1 MHSNT
6 YIGVMPATYGLTV
19 ETENLVIM
27 VFHFL
32 PTSVL
37 PTTILASG
45 NSDLSAKSSFNE
57 VGLYHTT
64 LSPLYTKLSRSNL
77 SFLCSVVHEH
87 GLYNSRFFNPNV
99 INPFPQDKILDQTKL
114 KAFADNKLNVTKMII
129 SVLDRIEII
138 VGKEVIAYTS
148 NFFFPLN
155 VSKMLFFRPIKRC
168 HCVGMG

>member
-1 MHSNT
+1 M
-6 YIGVMPATYGLTV
+6 VLCQLLQV
-19 ETENLVIM
+19 ETENFVIM

-37 PTTILASG
+37 PTTILESG
-45 NSDLSAKSSFNE
+45 NSDLSARSSFNE

-87 GLYNSRFFNPNV
+87 GLYNSGFFNPNV
-99 INPFPQDKILDQTKL
+99 INPFPHDKILDQHLQT
-114 KAFADNKLNVTKMII
+114 KAFADDKLNVTKMII
-129 SVLDRIEII
+129 SVLDRVEII

-155 VSKMLFFRPIKRC
+155 VSKMLF
-168 HCVGMG
+168 